1 MMPTAL
7 TRRTVLALPSVL
19 AIGVKGAHA
28 QTPENE
34 VVLAGFGGTL
44 EALFRNKI
52 IPLFQ
57 DQTGIKLTYVVGTAL
72 SNYSKIVATRA
83 RSEIDVYWSNE
94 LTHVAG
100 KSQGLYAALDPK
112 VVVNLPDV
120 VDVAKDP
127 DGIGVGS
134 YVIATV
140 LQYNTEAYKEA
151 GLPAPTSWNDL
162 WDPRL
167 KGRVALLS
175 INVASSQDLLAIL
188 TRLQGGTEADI
199 SPGLKRVRALKDMG
213 NLIAFA
219 ASPAEID
226 NMLVQKQAWITINSS
241 PRPLILK
248 QRGAPIDAVF
258 PKEGAGFFMNFFDI
272 VKSAP
277 HPVAAQK
284 LVNFLVSPEIQGLIA
299 EGAVATPINR
309 KVPLPASVK
318 AAMEGQDVSKFI
330 RIDRTIMNRDLDKW
344 TEAWT
349 REIESR

>member
-1 MMPTAL
+1 MQVAL
-7 TRRTVLALPSVL
+7 TRRTILALPS
-19 AIGVKGAHA
+19 AFMAGSMSAYG
-28 QTPENE
+28 QTVEKE
-34 VVLAGFGGTL
+34 VVLAGYGGTL
-44 EALFRNKI
+44 EALFRDKI
-52 IPLFQ
+52 IPIFQ
-57 DQTGIKLTYVVGTAL
+57 DQTGIKLTYIIGTAL

-83 RSEIDVYWSNE
+83 HSEIDVYWSNE
-94 LTHVAG
+94 LTHIAG

-112 VVVNLPDV
+112 LVTDLGDV
-120 VDVAKDP
+120 VDIAKDA

-151 GLPAPTSWNDL
+151 GVPAPTSWNDL

-167 KGRVALLS
+167 KGRVVLLS

-188 TRLQGGTEADI
+188 TRLEGGTEADI
-199 SPGLKRVRALKDMG
+199 TPGLNRVRALKDMG
-213 NLIAFA
+213 NLVAFA

-226 NMLVQKQAWITINSS
+226 NMLVQKQAWITVNSS

-248 QRGAPIDAVF
+248 QRGAPIEAVF

-277 HPVAAQK
+277 HPVASRQ
-284 LVNFLVSPEIQGLIA
+284 LVNFLISPEIQALIA

-309 KVPLPASVK
+309 NVPLPASVK
-318 AAMEGQDVSKFI
+318 AATESHDINKFI
-330 RIDRTIMNRDLDKW
+330 RIDRAIMNRDLDKW

-349 REIESR
+349 RQIESR